1 MSSTA
6 GHSVFSQLIAA
17 QFQSSS
23 LSSSLSSVDYKDYQQ
38 WCKQYTFNALKTGN
52 RYGQDFCDCF
62 DIIDYI
68 LYYCLD
74 SDRADKHIKKYY
86 IK

>member
-1 MSSTA
+1 MISTA
-6 GHSVFSQLIAA
+6 GHSVFSQLIDT
-17 QFQSSS
+17 
-23 LSSSLSSVDYKDYQQ
+23 SSSLSSVDYKDYQQ

-62 DIIDYI
+62 DITDYI
-68 LYYCLD
+68 LYYCFD